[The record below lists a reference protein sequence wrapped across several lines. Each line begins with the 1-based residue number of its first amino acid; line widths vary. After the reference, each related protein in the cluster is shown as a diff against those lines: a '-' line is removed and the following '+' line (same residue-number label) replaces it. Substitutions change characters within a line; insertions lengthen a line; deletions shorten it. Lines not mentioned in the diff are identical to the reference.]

1 MPNTTRTR
9 YATIADVDA
18 ARYGGARWARFRNGA
33 TGEWK
38 DGYLVGWIQCDQ
50 PWVYSLFQDTDH
62 LVEECEFYQYCE
74 VYCEKVT

>member
-9 YATIADVDA
+9 YATMHDVDA
-18 ARYGGARWARFRNGA
+18 ARHGSAPWERFRNGI

-50 PWVYSLFQDTDH
+50 PWVCGRFQDTDH
-62 LVEECEFYQYCE
+62 LIEECEFYQYCE
-74 VYCEKVT
+74 VYCE